1 MNFTLINGYIIA
13 LIATFFVLF
22 QVSLGK
28 NPSTFMIFLFALP
41 TVIIFD
47 SNEKITRAMDES
59 LPTQTLKTM
68 FITTIVMYM
77 LMSIIGSF
85 YSSIIARF
93 FVGTLTIVTIGI
105 GSAMFALK
113 YKKKSG

>member
-22 QVSLGK
+22 QVSTGS

-41 TVIIFD
+41 TVILFD
-47 SNEKITRAMDES
+47 TKEKITQTMDDA
-59 LPTQTLKTM
+59 LPSSSLKTM
-68 FITTIVMYM
+68 FFTMVALCV
-77 LMSIIGSF
+77 LMSIVGSF
-85 YSSIIARF
+85 YSSIVARF
-93 FVGTLTIVTIGI
+93 FVGMLAIVALGI

-113 YKKKSG
+113 YKKN